1 MYFLYLPIKKRIR
14 KEGVTSDKSDRT
26 QTEKEYETMTAKEFL
41 NQAHCLNKLIQSHQ
55 RELSELEEM
64 GAVIS
69 SSNFSGMPSGSR
81 STEAPFVRQVMKKI
95 DFENQIRQELENL
108 IDLKKQIHDAIDA
121 VPDMNQR
128 LVLRYRYIEFFPWVK
143 IIAEMQ
149 DSFYSERQIYRF
161 HSEGLK
167 NIVVP
172 EGRAKIKV
180 GSACQ

>member
-1 MYFLYLPIKKRIR
+1 MTTHRA
-14 KEGVTSDKSDRT
+14 
-26 QTEKEYETMTAKEFL
+26 EKEYETMTAKEFL
-41 NQAHCLNKLIQSHQ
+41 NQAHCLNKLIKSHQ
-55 RELSELEEM
+55 RELAELEEM
-64 GAVIS
+64 GTVIS
-69 SSNFSGMPSGSR
+69 SSNLSGMPSGSR
-81 STEAPFVRQVMKKI
+81 NTEPPFVRYVEKKV
-95 DFENQIRQELENL
+95 DLEKQIQRELENL
-108 IDLKKQIHDAIDA
+108 IDLKKQIHDAIDR

-172 EGRAKIKV
+172 A
-180 GSACQ
+180 